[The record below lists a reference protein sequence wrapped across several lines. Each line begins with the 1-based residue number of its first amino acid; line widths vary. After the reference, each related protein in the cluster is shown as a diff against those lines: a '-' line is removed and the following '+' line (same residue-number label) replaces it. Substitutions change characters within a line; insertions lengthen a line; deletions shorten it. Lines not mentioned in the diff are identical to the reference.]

1 MVYAIPCLFF
11 IFFNSLFFMVNYI
24 FTLTFS
30 YVSFCFF
37 QVTMGCLY
45 SSYPYYFCFI
55 CCNNLYFSPS
65 IIVNLVFNDLIS
77 KLTTHLLTYNCHCLK
92 HLSSFVNY
100 FPAPLLPTPLQ
111 IMWCFLFRCIF

>member
-1 MVYAIPCLFF
+1 
-11 IFFNSLFFMVNYI
+11 
-24 FTLTFS
+24 
-30 YVSFCFF
+30 
-37 QVTMGCLY
+37 
-45 SSYPYYFCFI
+45 
-55 CCNNLYFSPS
+55 
-65 IIVNLVFNDLIS
+65 LVFNDLIS